1 MGWGASVMGV
11 HKEETVR
18 IGMVYP
24 RRWNAVVEQDVYNV
38 LQGYVGCMHRGDMC
52 AVDDKIGPHLG

>member
-1 MGWGASVMGV
+1 MGV

-24 RRWNAVVEQDVYNV
+24 RRWDAVVEQDVYNV
-38 LQGYVGCMHRGDMC
+38 LQGYVGCMHRGDTC
-52 AVDDKIGPHLG
+52 TVDDKIGSHLG